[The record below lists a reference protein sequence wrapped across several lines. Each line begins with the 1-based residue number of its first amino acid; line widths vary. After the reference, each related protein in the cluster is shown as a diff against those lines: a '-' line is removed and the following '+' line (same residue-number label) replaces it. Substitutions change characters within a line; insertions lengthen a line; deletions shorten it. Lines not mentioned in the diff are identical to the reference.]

1 MLPDFKIAQ
10 QPWSRKVL
18 LTLLFLFATLLVSG
32 CVSTGTYE
40 EMVQERDSV
49 AAAKAAVEV
58 EKAAMEAEK
67 ERLAAEKQDL
77 MEEKAQ
83 MEMALAE
90 IERQKQLAAAEA
102 AAAQAE
108 LDRQQQVY
116 QNLQTTF
123 AKEQEANQVK
133 IEMMKSGV
141 KVNLANEI
149 LFPSGSADLNEMG
162 IEVLTR
168 AAGDLKDN
176 PYQTVVAGFT
186 DNVAISGKL
195 QEKYPTNWELAGAR
209 AASVVRLLEKEGVPP
224 EQLLAISFGENS
236 PVESNDTP
244 EGRSKN
250 RRIEII
256 LRPVPVT
263 MD

>member
-1 MLPDFKIAQ
+1 METQFIQL
-10 QPWSRKVL
+10 RKKGLRTTCLAGLVL
-18 LTLLFLFATLLVSG
+18 LLASG
-32 CVSTGTYE
+32 CVSSGKYE
-40 EMVQERDSV
+40 EMVRERDDV
-49 AAAKAAVEV
+49 LLAKAQIEE
-58 EKAAMEAEK
+58 EKAILEAEK
-67 ERLAAEKQDL
+67 SRLAAEKQEL
-77 MEEKAQ
+77 LEEKAQ
-83 MEMALAE
+83 LKLDLVG
-90 IERQKQLAAAEA
+90 IEQQKEA
-102 AAAQAE
+102 AARRAAEAQAE

-116 QNLQTTF
+116 ENLQTTF
-123 AKEQEANQVK
+123 AKEQAANQVK

-168 AAGDLKDN
+168 AAAELRDN

-209 AASVVRLLEKEGVPP
+209 AASVVRLLEKEGVPSG
-224 EQLLAISFGENS
+224 QLLAISFGENS
-236 PVESNDTP
+236 PVASNETP

-256 LRPVPVT
+256 LRPVPIT